1 MGFVST
7 RIRSAEF
14 IGPLT
19 GNADSASFASTASYV
34 IGSIESASFSTTA
47 SYAFTASY
55 LSGSITNAIN
65 AETASYAL
73 TSSYLELTATASY
86 ALTASYVSGSG
97 NAFPFEGDA
106 KITGSLTITGSL
118 LQGPMQQR
126 ADGEPGWPA
135 LSFGY
140 QLFSYALTDETAAFI
155 EYSVD
160 TTPGAPQ
167 FAGYNQRAGIIAA
180 SIVSTE
186 TGYAVEWS
194 DNSTADIGN
203 TSDFEVGLGTLPGQ
217 NGGIELLGY
226 VNSVPGKNYRF
237 KHIIRTM

>member
-1 MGFVST
+1 MGFVSNI
-7 RIRSAEF
+7 IRSNEF
-14 IGPLT
+14 VGPLT
-19 GNADSASFASTASYV
+19 GNAESASFASTASYLTGLV
-34 IGSIESASFSTTA
+34 ESASFSTTA

-55 LSGSITNAIN
+55 LSGSISNAIN

-97 NAFPFEGDA
+97 NAFPFTGDA
-106 KITGSLTITGSL
+106 KITGSLIITGSL
-118 LQGPMQQR
+118 VQGPLTQR
-126 ADGEPGWPA
+126 VDEQPGWPA
-135 LSFGY
+135 MGFGY
-140 QLFSYALTDETAAFI
+140 QLFRYEMTDETAAFI

-160 TTPGAPQ
+160 TNPGAPQ

-180 SIVSTE
+180 SIVSTA

-203 TSDFEVGLGTLPGQ
+203 TSDFEVGLATLPTPSGS
-217 NGGIELLGY
+217 IELLGY
-226 VNSVPGKNYRF
+226 VNSTPGKSYRF